1 MKQKLILVTFLFL
14 FTGTFLIAQKST
26 AIIRGGINSANITIT
41 NDGDVDENNSITSFQ
56 AGVIADFPI
65 VSVLSF
71 QPGIIFTGKGS
82 KTVLGDVNGNTW
94 RRATTNPWYI
104 EIPANFIVRT
114 PTGNTKFF
122 AGAGPYIAIGVAG
135 KNEVE
140 GKFLGTSFKS
150 ENDIE
155 WSNDDPFTTDY
166 EEGAGYG
173 IMKRFD
179 YGLNGTLGIEMT
191 KAVLAVNYGF
201 GLAKIQSGTNQQQV
215 DDKNKHRVLSFTL
228 GIKL

>member
-1 MKQKLILVTFLFL
+1 MKQKLILITSLFVL
-14 FTGTFLIAQKST
+14 SVNLVRAQKSS
-26 AIIRGGINSANITIT
+26 AILRAGVNSANITIT
-41 NDGDVDENNSITSFQ
+41 NDGDVDENNSLTSFQ
-56 AGVIADFPI
+56 AGVIADFPLAAI
-65 VSVLSF
+65 ISF

-82 KTVLGDVNGNTW
+82 KTVLGDPNGNTW

-104 EIPANFIVRT
+104 EIPANFIFRT
-114 PTGNTKFF
+114 PTGTTRFF
-122 AGAGPYIAIGVAG
+122 AGAGPYLAIGVAG
-135 KNEVE
+135 DNEVE
-140 GKFLGTSFKS
+140 GKFLGTPFKS
-150 ENDIE
+150 ESKIE

>member
-1 MKQKLILVTFLFL
+1 MKQKLILIPIFLL
-14 FTGTFLIAQKST
+14 SIAISTQAQKSR
-26 AIIRGGINSANITIT
+26 AIIRAGINSANITIT
-41 NDGDVDENNSITSFQ
+41 NDGDVDENNSLTSFQ
-56 AGVIADFPI
+56 AGVIVDFPLASI
-65 VSVLSF
+65 ISI
-71 QPGIIFTGKGS
+71 QPGILFTGKGS
-82 KTVLGDVNGNTW
+82 KTEQGDPNGSTW

-104 EIPANFIVRT
+104 EISVHVIFRT
-114 PTGNTKFF
+114 PTGDTRFF
-122 AGAGPYIAIGVAG
+122 AGAGPYVAIGVAG
-135 KNEVE
+135 KNDVE
-140 GKFLGTSFKS
+140 GKFFGVAFNS

-179 YGLNGTLGIEMT
+179 YGLNGTIGIEMS
-191 KAVLAVNYGF
+191 KAVLSVNYGY

-215 DDKNKHRVLSFTL
+215 DDKNKHRVLSVTL